1 MNSSKYVINPCSSC
15 TKKYGIKD
23 INNINQCCYDTL
35 GAFTG
40 NTSLN
45 SYRDSPVADVCKRC
59 IQNSIKALGRD
70 PCEFRPAPYPNWVQV
85 PHYFP
90 ALLETSENPEEALLK
105 CEELC
110 KTNQYPNEC
119 KEACQMDYDSTSI
132 AQVENYER
140 EEENYNMG
148 VAIFL
153 AVVIVVVIVLII
165 AWVIYRKMKKDSVKL
180 V

>member
-1 MNSSKYVINPCSSC
+1 MNSSRYVINPCSSC
-15 TKKYGIKD
+15 TKKYGILD

-45 SYRDSPVADVCKRC
+45 SYRSSPVADVCKQC
-59 IQNSIKALGRD
+59 VQNSIKALGRD

-90 ALLETSENPEEALLK
+90 ALLETSASPEEALQK

-119 KEACQMDYDSTSI
+119 KETCQMDYSATSI
-132 AQVENYER
+132 AQVENYES
-140 EEENYNMG
+140 EDKLYNW
-148 VAIFL
+148 L
-153 AVVIVVVIVLII
+153 VIGLLVILLIGYI
-165 AWVIYRKMKKDSVKL
+165 IYYLLYKC
-180 V
+180 